1 MELYIGFTIVH
12 KCMINCK
19 YKKTKKI
26 NKTRFRYSI
35 YIEYAKAAIG
45 KNKTTYHKNYADS
58 YNK

>member
-45 KNKTTYHKNYADS
+45 KKGSK
-58 YNK
+58 